1 MSNRNWAEAAQAVVA
16 ELYGRIPESQP
27 RPRLEP
33 TMLATQYL
41 GMPQH
46 NYGVIHITGTN
57 GKTST
62 ARIAER
68 ILRELGLRTGRLTSP
83 HLVSI
88 NERVSLDGEP
98 ISDETLVLAY
108 EEAAPLLALADEELI
123 ARGEAPLTFFEAF
136 TALALQIFSDAPI
149 DVAILE
155 VGMGGEWDS
164 TNVADAD
171 VAVFTAID
179 LDHQKSLG
187 NTVVEIATTKAGI
200 IKSES
205 LVVSSPQLPQ
215 VTEVLKAKSQFAT
228 PYLSGAEFSVT
239 RCVVDGIG
247 TRFSYQ
253 GLTGNYEN
261 LWMPI
266 LGAHQAENAATAIAA
281 VEAFIGAGKQPI
293 NEEVLRSALA
303 DATSPGRLQVLSREP
318 LVVLDGAHNAAGARS
333 LAKAW
338 RDYLG
343 APPTIGVI
351 SMLQDK
357 NVADTL
363 QEFMGLFESVIVTQA
378 DSPRAMSASE
388 LAKLVEGLLGDR
400 VTVEANLQNAWKL
413 ANELAK
419 ERDCAVLVTGSL
431 YLTGNVLALHQA
443 ANENQL
449 ESEDYEED

>member
-1 MSNRNWAEAAQAVVA
+1 MVA
-16 ELYGRIPESQP
+16 ELYGRIPENQP

-68 ILRELGLRTGRLTSP
+68 ILREMGLRTGRLTSP

-108 EEAAPLLALADEELI
+108 EEAAPLLQLVDAELAS
-123 ARGEAPLTFFEAF
+123 RGEAPLTFFEAF

-187 NTVVEIATTKAGI
+187 DTVLEIATTKAGI

-205 LVVSSPQLPQ
+205 LVVSSPQLPE
-215 VTEVLKAKSQFAT
+215 VAEVLRLRSLFAA
-228 PYLSGAEFSVT
+228 PHFSGTEFAVT
-239 RCVVDGIG
+239 RSVVDGIG

-253 GLTGNYEN
+253 GLSANYEN

-281 VEAFIGAGKQPI
+281 VEAFMGAGQQPL

-303 DATSPGRLQVLSREP
+303 DATSPGRLQLLSREP

-333 LAKAW
+333 LATAW
-338 RDYLG
+338 REYLG
-343 APPTIGVI
+343 APRTVGLI

-357 NVADTL
+357 NVAETL
-363 QEFMGLFESVIVTQA
+363 QEFKGLFDSVFVTQA
-378 DSPRAMSASE
+378 DSPRAMSAAD
-388 LAKLVEGLLGDR
+388 LASIAGDTLG
-400 VTVEANLQNAWKL
+400 VQITIEPHLEAAWQL
-413 ANELAK
+413 ASRFAA
-419 ERDCAVLVTGSL
+419 ERDFALLVTGSL
-431 YLTGNVLALHQA
+431 YLTGNVLAINQA
-443 ANENQL
+443 ANEHHLKGEAN
-449 ESEDYEED
+449 EED